1 MRAMSP
7 ADNLVPPAVGELPR
21 AVPSPRAG
29 EGRTVLVAMSG
40 GVDSSIA
47 AALLAEAGWDVIG
60 VTLKLWCYG
69 ETDDAATPRSCC
81 SLDAIADARS
91 VALAMDF
98 PHHVLDESALFRERV
113 VAPFVRDYLA
123 GETPYP
129 CALCNTHLKF
139 GSLFAHARKAGA
151 DYLATGHYARVEA
164 VAGEP
169 ALLRAAHGD
178 KDQTYALWG
187 VARETLPRLL
197 FPLGGLTK
205 DEVRAHGVRLGLTR
219 VATKVESQDLCF
231 VPDGDYAGFVAREAG
246 AAAVDR
252 PGPVRTSEGRTVGTH
267 RGLAHYTVGQRRGL
281 QLMAAEPLYVTALDA
296 GENTLH
302 VGPERELLAAR
313 AAFTD
318 FNWLSA
324 TPPAAGERVTAQ
336 IRYRHA
342 PAPAALTLEPAQ
354 PSRGALVFDTPQ
366 RAITPGQ
373 SVVFYRGDR
382 LLGGARIAR
391 GSFPVA

>member
-1 MRAMSP
+1 MFDSP
-7 ADNLVPPAVGELPR
+7 HAAP
-21 AVPSPRAG
+21 VPSPGPG

-40 GVDSSIA
+40 GVDSSIG

-69 ETDDAATPRSCC
+69 ESDDIATPRSCC
-81 SLDAIADARS
+81 SLEAIADARS
-91 VALAMDF
+91 VALHMGF
-98 PHHVLDESALFRERV
+98 PHHVLDESAAFRERV

-129 CALCNTHLKF
+129 CAQCNTHLKF

-151 DYLATGHYARVEA
+151 DFLATGHYARLA
-164 VAGEP
+164 PAPAAQGDEP
-169 ALLRAAHGD
+169 ALYRAAHDG

-187 VARETLPRLL
+187 IARETLARLK

-205 DEVRAHGVRLGLTR
+205 DEVRSHGERLGLTR
-219 VATKVESQDLCF
+219 VAHKVESQDLCF

-246 AAAVDR
+246 LAAVER
-252 PGPVRTSEGRTVGTH
+252 PGAMVDSAGRVVGEH
-267 RGLAHYTVGQRRGL
+267 RGLTKYTVGQRKGIGL
-281 QLMAAEPLYVTALDA
+281 AAPDPLYVIALEPEA
-296 GENTLH
+296 NTVR
-302 VGPERELLAAR
+302 VGKESELLASAVS
-313 AAFTD
+313 FVD

-324 TPPAAGERVTAQ
+324 DAPTEGRAVEAQ
-336 IRYRHA
+336 IRYRHR
-342 PAPAALTLEPAQ
+342 PAPATLHLAEGG
-354 PSRGALVFDTPQ
+354 RGRLAFDAPQ

-373 SVVFYRGDR
+373 SVVFYDGDR

-391 GSFPVA
+391 PRA

>member
-1 MRAMSP
+1 MHRAPQTP
-7 ADNLVPPAVGELPR
+7 APNA
-21 AVPSPRAG
+21 ASVPSPPAG
-29 EGRTVLVAMSG
+29 GGRTVLVAMSG

-47 AALLAEAGWDVIG
+47 AALLAEAGWDVVG

-69 ETDDAATPRSCC
+69 ESDDDATPRSCC

-91 VALAMDF
+91 VALHMGF
-98 PHHVLDESALFRERV
+98 PHHVIDESAAFRERV

-151 DYLATGHYARVEA
+151 DFLATGHYVRLAPAPCE
-164 VAGEP
+164 GGEEP
-169 ALLRAAHGD
+169 ALWRAAHDG

-187 VARETLPRLL
+187 IARATLPRLV

-205 DEVRAHGVRLGLTR
+205 DEVRAHGERLGLAR
-219 VATKVESQDLCF
+219 VARKVESQDLCF

-246 AAAVDR
+246 ASAVDR
-252 PGPVRTSEGRTVGTH
+252 PGPVVDAGGAVVGAH
-267 RGLAHYTVGQRRGL
+267 RGLARYTVGQRKGL
-281 QLMAAEPLYVTALDA
+281 GLAAAEPLYVTALEPETNTVRVG
-296 GENTLH
+296 GE
-302 VGPERELLAAR
+302 GALLAR
-313 AAFTD
+313 EAAFTD
-318 FNWLSA
+318 CNWLAADPPTAGRSVSA
-324 TPPAAGERVTAQ
+324 QV
-336 IRYRHA
+336 RYRHR
-342 PAPAALTLEPAQ
+342 PAPARLFPGDGG
-354 PSRGALVFDTPQ
+354 RGTIVFDEPQ

-373 SVVFYRGDR
+373 SVVFYEGDR

-391 GSFPVA
+391 PGTR